1 MISASLSRARILLI
15 VSGGIAAYKSLE
27 LIRRLKDRGATVQ
40 VVMTV
45 AARQFISPLSA
56 ATLSGQAVR
65 DDLFSLTDEAAIG
78 HIELSR
84 AADLIVVAPA
94 SANILARMAN
104 GLADDMATTVLLA
117 TDKRVLA
124 APAMNVRMWLHP
136 ATRRNLERLR
146 DDGVLI
152 VGPDSGPMACGEF
165 GPGRMAEPPAIVEAI
180 EAALAAEA
188 GASHS
193 LQGRPSD
200 SGSLGGRH
208 VIVTSGPTYEPIDPV
223 RFLGNRSSGRQGHAI
238 AQAAVGAGARV
249 TLVTGPVGLSDPT
262 GAEVVHVGSA
272 RDMREAVEAAL
283 PADAFI
289 AAAAVADWRAENVA
303 HQKIKKNAKESP
315 TLTLVENPDILA
327 EVAKKT
333 IMRPAVVIGF
343 AAETENITANALA
356 KLQRKSCDL
365 IIANSV
371 AEGTSTF
378 GGETNQVQVID
389 ASGVESWPPM
399 TKAEVADGIVRRL
412 AVELAKRQ

>member
-1 MISASLSRARILLI
+1 MSSIPLSRARILLI
-15 VSGGIAAYKSLE
+15 ISGGIAAYKSLE
-27 LIRRLKDRGATVQ
+27 LIRRLKDRGAKVQ
-40 VVMTV
+40 VVMTS

-146 DDGVLI
+146 DDDVLI

-188 GASHS
+188 GAGHS
-193 LQGRPSD
+193 LEGRPSD